1 MGNVQRVGDSD
12 TGGGR
17 ILVGESSVR
26 VNGRPIA
33 VPGKPVSFHGKKKH
47 AIARTTGGVSS
58 VKAGGK
64 PVIVSGNTDDCGH
77 KRQGGSGDVR
87 AG

>member
-1 MGNVQRVGDSD
+1 MSNVQRVGDSN
-12 TGGGR
+12 TRGGR
-17 ILVGESSVR
+17 ILSGESSVR

-33 VPGKPVSFHGKKKH
+33 VPGKPVSWHGKRKH
-47 AIARTTGGVSS
+47 ARAKTAGGVGS

-64 PVIVSGNTDDCGH
+64 PVIVRGNTDDCGD
-77 KRQGGSGDVR
+77 KRQGGSGNVR